1 MSENVVGDPMLTKP
15 PSTVGNAP
23 TSTWWTGLAKW
34 MAEVSERLQNG
45 LSTTDPDVRH
55 GTRNL
60 MLHHALFTSRTQD
73 YITVGN
79 YVQPENAADG
89 NRKQNA
95 NSGAPSNPLWCCI
108 PLSVGDRILE
118 VDLYVEGVAGVTG
131 NLKVWKFDMAVAA
144 IAGTATQLGATVTSA
159 SATTVQ
165 TLARTGLTEVVA
177 DGFGYFIS
185 ATLGANLAYSVRGA
199 RVLFDR
205 P

>member
-1 MSENVVGDPMLTKP
+1 MAGIGTPMSSRP
-15 PSTVGNAP
+15 PGAP
-23 TSTWWTGLAKW
+23 GSAPSGTGFYQGLASFLG
-34 MAEVSERLQNG
+34 EVKAAIEG
-45 LSTTDPDVRH
+45 PLSTSDADVRH
-55 GTRNL
+55 GTRKL
-60 MLHHALFTSRTQD
+60 MLHHASFTSRTQD
-73 YITVGN
+73 YITIGN
-79 YVQPENAADG
+79 YVQPENATDG

-95 NSGAPSNPLWCCI
+95 NSGAPSNPLWCAI

-118 VDLYVEGVAGVTG
+118 IDLYVEGVAGVTG
-131 NLKVWKFDMAVAA
+131 NLKVWKFDMAAAA

-199 RVLFDR
+199 RILFDR